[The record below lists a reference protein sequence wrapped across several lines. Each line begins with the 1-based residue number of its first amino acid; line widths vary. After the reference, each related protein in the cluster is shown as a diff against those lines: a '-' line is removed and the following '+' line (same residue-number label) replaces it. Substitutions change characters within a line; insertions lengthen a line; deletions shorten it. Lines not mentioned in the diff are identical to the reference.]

1 MIRIIAMMMLM
12 LSSPMVFGIEL
23 SQYAAVRVQK
33 AHKLGEDQ
41 QFEQAIILLKSI
53 ETSRGYD
60 KAFIDRMLAVFYWQ
74 DGNNGQAIHYMA
86 TAIESGWL
94 KGEQAWVSQ
103 RMLADLYLNDRQ
115 FALAL
120 KYYYSLV
127 DEVPKTQVISDLWL
141 RIAQSHY
148 QLEQWEEVTVAVNH
162 YLKPETR
169 DRLTPLSLKLGAELE
184 LKQWRQAIGS
194 LEMLIDLQPKQLK
207 WWRQMVSIQLHVGQ
221 DQKALDTLALAKLQ
235 GLDLTPTDQ
244 RLLAQMYAKQG
255 IAERAALEMSE
266 LEEANNDAQH
276 LAEQATYWQLAKEW
290 DKALIVWK
298 QAAGHDAQYLWNVA
312 QLLVQQS
319 DYLNALNILDQVQG
333 RKADVAL
340 AKTQVLYK
348 LNRLDKALSQA
359 KISESIEPSNQAK
372 SWIKYLYQIKRA
384 KSETSISG

>member
-1 MIRIIAMMMLM
+1 
-12 LSSPMVFGIEL
+12 MVFGIEL